1 MINVAISEDD
11 VAYFHL
17 FIGLIASN
25 LKIDFTSQE
34 PLLSKA
40 AARSVINY
48 NRTYLNG
55 EKGT

>member
-11 VAYFHL
+11 FHL

>member
-1 MINVAISEDD
+1 MINVAFFEDD
-11 VAYFHL
+11 LAYFHL
-17 FIGLIASN
+17 FIDLTASN
-25 LKIDFTSQE
+25 LKIDFTLQE

-55 EKGT
+55 EKGA